1 MIDKG
6 VTHVG
11 LQFDP
16 RAGNDPRKRNRA
28 RKGSAPWNRRLRELK
43 QQDALATATV
53 NRLRV
58 PFRDDAPRRRRELF
72 ASALDAAQREGIT
85 IDAWFNYRF
94 ADPELSARADW
105 AGLIDEA
112 AKTAEDV
119 WAA

>member
-1 MIDKG
+1 MLDFSSTLGQELIHAKEAERDAEAYS
-6 VTHVG
+6 
-11 LQFDP
+11 
-16 RAGNDPRKRNRA
+16 RR
-28 RKGSAPWNRRLRELK
+28 WNRRLRELK
-43 QQDALATATV
+43 ERDAAAT
-53 NRLRV
+53 NIRRLRV

-94 ADPELSARADW
+94 ADPELSARAEW

-112 AKTAEDV
+112 AKTAKDS